1 MCAQS
6 ESRPPVQFALFHNSL
21 SCGTNINAGSRSAP
35 RASHQLLSS
44 QLPEFPPQPLGCCR
58 DCQLFPQP
66 LRLINP
72 APQRFSQPLQSQAPT
87 YRRATCHK
95 KGSHRWK
102 KKQRKNTLKNRRNIN
117 DKVKKM
123 FTSNLLPVHLS
134 QNVPTTPCLGHPY
147 TLPVPRIHVRFGRNK
162 FFVKIQN
169 VSPETAQLYPNA
181 DDGRWSWC
189 KEVNSGMHRLQL

>member
-6 ESRPPVQFALFHNSL
+6 ESRPPVQFALFHNLL
-21 SCGTNINAGSRSAP
+21 SCGTNINAGSQSAP

-44 QLPEFPPQPLGCCR
+44 QLPEFPPQPLGCCCR

-72 APQRFSQPLQSQAPT
+72 ASQRFSQPLQSQAPT

-147 TLPVPRIHVRFGRNK
+147 PVCKGLEEI
-162 FFVKIQN
+162 FFLSKYKMFRQKLHSCI
-169 VSPETAQLYPNA
+169 PMLMME
-181 DDGRWSWC
+181 DDLGAR
-189 KEVNSGMHRLQL
+189 K

>member
-6 ESRPPVQFALFHNSL
+6 ESRPPVQFALFHNLL

-44 QLPEFPPQPLGCCR
+44 QLPEFPPQPLGCCCR

-102 KKQRKNTLKNRRNIN
+102 KKQRKNTLKHRHRRN
-117 DKVKKM
+117 VTSHH
-123 FTSNLLPVHLS
+123 FTSLLFTSFHFYVFC
-134 QNVPTTPCLGHPY
+134 NF
-147 TLPVPRIHVRFGRNK
+147 FGSYQSRGK
-162 FFVKIQN
+162 
-169 VSPETAQLYPNA
+169 
-181 DDGRWSWC
+181 
-189 KEVNSGMHRLQL
+189 

>member
-6 ESRPPVQFALFHNSL
+6 ESRPPVQFALFHNLL

-72 APQRFSQPLQSQAPT
+72 ASHNPSKARLRLIAGPLVTKNVPT
-87 YRRATCHK
+87 DGNTQEEAE
-95 KGSHRWK
+95 
-102 KKQRKNTLKNRRNIN
+102 KNTLKNRRNKN

-134 QNVPTTPCLGHPY
+134 QNVPTTPCLGRPY
-147 TLPVPRIHVRFGRNK
+147 PVCKGLEEI
-162 FFVKIQN
+162 FFLSKYKMFRQKLHSCI
-169 VSPETAQLYPNA
+169 PMLMME
-181 DDGRWSWC
+181 DDLGAR
-189 KEVNSGMHRLQL
+189 K